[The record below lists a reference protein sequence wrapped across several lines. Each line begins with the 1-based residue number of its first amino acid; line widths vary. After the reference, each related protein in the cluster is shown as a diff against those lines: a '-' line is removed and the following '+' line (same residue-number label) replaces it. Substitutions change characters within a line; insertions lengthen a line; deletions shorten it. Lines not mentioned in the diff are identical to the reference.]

1 MCVNGIDEDKMKKKV
16 FIVVML
22 IGFLGLLSAQN
33 DLQVIAQVNLS
44 KKEPITLG
52 QLKKQVASLE
62 LEAKQKTGI
71 EDRKNILAA
80 LMNRAILLQ
89 AAEKEGVKVM
99 NSEVETSFSQV
110 ISQNL
115 GVQTTE
121 AEFAKQI
128 KQEYNKSLDEFI
140 KETTGMTVSEVKK
153 MLKEQLLIEKY
164 VLAKKS
170 AEIQKLATPQDSD
183 IRKVY
188 DLNVQQFLRP
198 DMIKMVLISVKKEG
212 NDAAETK
219 KINELNAK
227 LKKNVKAL
235 AEIEKNA
242 KKEGYSVQS
251 RYALKNELGA
261 QTLGIQHE
269 ALLQIFEKD
278 VNFVSDVTNM
288 PDNRQFFV
296 IAEKHPVKILGLSDV
311 IDPSQS
317 ITVYEVIKNQLLLQ
331 YQQRAI
337 QIVNQELIN
346 ELRTEEN
353 YKILKS
359 DAELDKLLTW

>member
-1 MCVNGIDEDKMKKKV
+1 MKKNI
-16 FIVVML
+16 FIAVML
-22 IGFLGLLSAQN
+22 VGFLGLLSAQN
-33 DLQVIAQVNLS
+33 DLQVIAQVNLF

-62 LEAKQKTGI
+62 LETKQKTSI
-71 EDRKNILAA
+71 EDRKSVLTA
-80 LMNRAILLQ
+80 LMNRTILLQ

-99 NSEVETSFSQV
+99 NSEVDDYFSQV

-115 GVQTTE
+115 GVQITE
-121 AEFAKQI
+121 AEFAKKI
-128 KQEYNKSLDEFI
+128 KQEYNKSLDEFT
-140 KETTGMTVSEVKK
+140 KENTGMNVSEAKK
-153 MLKEQLLIEKY
+153 MLREQLLIEKY
-164 VLAKKS
+164 VWSKKS

-198 DMIKMVLISVKKEG
+198 DMIKLVLISIKKDG

-242 KKEGYSVQS
+242 KKEGYNVQS

-261 QTLGIQHE
+261 QALGLQHE

-278 VNFVSDVTNM
+278 VNFVSDITDM
-288 PDNRQFFV
+288 PDNRQFFL

-311 IDPSQS
+311 IDPSQT
-317 ITVYEVIKNQLLLQ
+317 ITVYEVIKNQLVAQ
-331 YQQRAI
+331 GQQRAI

-346 ELRTEEN
+346 ELRTDDN
-353 YKILKS
+353 CKILKK
-359 DAELDKLLTW
+359 DADLDALLSW

>member
-1 MCVNGIDEDKMKKKV
+1 
-16 FIVVML
+16 
-22 IGFLGLLSAQN
+22 
-33 DLQVIAQVNLS
+33 
-44 KKEPITLG
+44 
-52 QLKKQVASLE
+52 
-62 LEAKQKTGI
+62 
-71 EDRKNILAA
+71 
-80 LMNRAILLQ
+80 
-89 AAEKEGVKVM
+89 
-99 NSEVETSFSQV
+99 
-110 ISQNL
+110 
-115 GVQTTE
+115 
-121 AEFAKQI
+121 
-128 KQEYNKSLDEFI
+128 
-140 KETTGMTVSEVKK
+140 MTVREVQK